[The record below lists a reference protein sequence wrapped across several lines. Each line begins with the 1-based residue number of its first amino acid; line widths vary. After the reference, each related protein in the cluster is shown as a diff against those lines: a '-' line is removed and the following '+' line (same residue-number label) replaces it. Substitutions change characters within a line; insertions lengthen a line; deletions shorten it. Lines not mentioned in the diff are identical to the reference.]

1 MEPITKAQCH
11 RLLAEEPVGHLAVI
25 ADDEP
30 YVTPISFVHMN
41 DALYLRTGPGRR
53 LSSLLAGGR
62 CCIEVSRYANEQGD
76 WESVLVWGHPELVE
90 DSGEEADAIGLLL
103 VKYRKV
109 FGSALAFS
117 RPTPLAPKE
126 VVVKVPVEEISGRSS
141 GAGFAPRTR
150 PGRL

>member
-1 MEPITKAQCH
+1 METITQAQCH
-11 RLLAEEPVGHLAVI
+11 RLLAEEPVGHLAIVS
-25 ADDEP
+25 DNEP
-30 YVTPISFVHMN
+30 YVTPISFVQLH
-41 DALYLRTGPGRR
+41 DAIYLRTGPGRR
-53 LSSLLAGGR
+53 LKALLSGGR
-62 CCIEVSRYANEQGD
+62 CCIEVSRYSNDRGD
-76 WESVLVWGHPELVE
+76 WESVLVWGTAELVE

-103 VKYRKV
+103 VKYRNV

-126 VVVKVPVEEISGRSS
+126 VVVKIPIDEMSGRSS